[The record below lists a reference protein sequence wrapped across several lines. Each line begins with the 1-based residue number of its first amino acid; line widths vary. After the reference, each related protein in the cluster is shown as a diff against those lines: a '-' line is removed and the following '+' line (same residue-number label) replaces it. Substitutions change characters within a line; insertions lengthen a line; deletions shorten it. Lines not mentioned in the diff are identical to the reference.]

1 METTDL
7 CVKQAIWTNTPWKSS
22 LGSSYKPSGS
32 SAYTSRDDIGSSRYS
47 SLASPSTYR
56 PSFSSGTYR
65 IKRDPPSSL
74 QTPSYTSRY
83 TSNVPSRTTHV
94 VDSSTDINGSKSS
107 QLKRYTTTATGS
119 ISKYGSSREP
129 SPAALEITNRM
140 RSREPSPVSRALRGK
155 SRDPSP
161 VIDSSCKIGYGGL
174 NSYRMS
180 TPKPASTTSYNARY
194 GSGTAIGRASTVG
207 PSILPDKSISYLT
220 ASDFHARSASRAR
233 ETARKSN
240 EKELEE
246 EVPAEQKKLEENSES
261 ESSSEEEEQETFISV
276 SVVTRATS
284 PTPPGSAT
292 TVQRTRRMDIAKTIE
307 KTILRSTSKRATL
320 EKEIQSDRLD
330 DSTRYSRFGLSSR
343 VPSYS
348 PHSDNRYSST
358 NLRYSS
364 SPLSSVS
371 KSTAS
376 SVSTSSSAEPK
387 KEVTASGGKT
397 PRAAGNAKSKLS
409 PPKAVRLSSRQSSV
423 ENLTANTNAN
433 KPPTAPKAESP
444 TKSSSSSGHAP
455 TKLPNKDF
463 RKSALNVGPTD
474 RPRKSR
480 TPSSGTDSD
489 AVQHAQNDV
498 VNGSAQSKE
507 RSPSAGSEASN
518 VSTTSSRRGATG
530 ENKARPRCHAKKSSS
545 SASSLSR
552 HNSCNNLKNNSHK
565 LCSPSSSSTS
575 SSTSAGVSSS
585 SGAESSGEQKKIN
598 KKHGKKKNLNTHNK
612 NHAANNSSV
621 TKSATTGTGDS
632 NDLTSQR
639 AADENS
645 KAAQPPPLLNAKEPR
660 ATQLEAAAEA
670 AESSRTNSRSPLT
683 SLQEKTS
690 NRLQKL
696 SSVSNFFVARQS
708 DANSEPIFIESSEN
722 SGGDSETGQL
732 IGSSLTAATNS
743 NTSRITNA
751 TTTTTTSTDPASVA
765 AAEAESATTISKR
778 NCYNSSLDSTENTT
792 ARSSRSITKYSNE
805 SQDHSR
811 SSETKSSSTNFPNET
826 TVTETALTSEQGN
839 DSYTTTATTS
849 AEEQEESSWWQDT
862 SRQINT
868 ASALGYHQ
876 KDDMRFKLRHIDSG
890 ETGWWLR
897 NDEDDTLA
905 DDDLRTLNQEEEDQS
920 EATTNPTQSLTNN
933 TSTHSLSNQ
942 RNASQAKYSWWTS
955 DNNDGDENEQRETAN
970 AQNENNQNE
979 TNCMA
984 YYKAN
989 GEGKKIAR
997 SHCTPEKP
1005 WWGAS
1010 NENSKGDDNSNGRL
1024 EKSNSSG
1031 KQNGTI
1037 QLKICRV
1044 ESGEKPWWLSEPDKA
1059 QKDCDEEAVVEATIK
1074 LPTRKNNNVEH
1085 SSSSSKDV
1093 SDEKRWWMSGPLKK
1107 QFTVQRVESGERA
1120 WWQQND
1126 EEEVKDQSPQRQKTN
1141 PDLARANS
1149 NEKIWWQND
1158 NEENEPV
1165 KTSRVRALRSDSGE
1179 KDWWLQDNEG
1189 EEKIQNG
1196 AANHLRSEEWN
1207 EVASAAER
1215 GVDRTDTEVQH
1226 INGHVAGAQQQNF
1239 GTELSNSFNFEYSER
1254 PPPLGQCASPVALE
1268 QESPPQPPHPPVR
1281 NLNQCKSPYDNIPMS
1296 KVQVNHYYQ
1305 PQYTQPLPTA
1315 QPLTPQPPYYQQ
1327 PQQQQQHAQQTN
1339 DYYTPYGNNNNNAGN
1354 VRQTLGEKLF
1364 ISRHQNIDE
1373 LLGGSCR
1380 PLSPLFLDG
1389 STGNSFST
1397 VPANRNLFVEE
1408 ITPDQVR
1415 IHDSTAQM
1423 PVIQRM
1429 ERDEWDN
1436 YGGASA
1442 TLPTA
1447 QYEQKLIDDAA
1458 IQVYKDGD
1466 YGAYLDLESS
1476 LAEQAEEI
1484 EGLNSSRKN
1493 SLVVRTQ
1500 LSVRVHAI
1508 IEKLLSSEGS
1518 ELRRALFSLKQVFQE
1533 DKDLVHA
1540 FVALGGL
1547 NCLVRVGNG
1556 ADQNYQ
1562 NYILRALGQ
1571 VMLYVDGMNGV
1582 MKHEP
1587 TMQWLYSLIA
1597 SNYRSVV
1604 KTALK
1609 LLLVFVEYAETN
1621 CYVLVNAIHAVDKSQ
1636 GTLPWSNLMR
1646 LLKDYDNADAELVI
1660 YATSLINKTLAGL
1673 NDQDSFYDES
1683 DLLEQQ
1689 GMESVIQRYMSKPG
1703 TDLDLLDQLQLYEAV
1718 LKFEDGEAEG
1728 IRLPENSLRKTQ
1740 RHRQSTD
1747 TAERRKS
1754 RRHSTG
1760 TSPHVNKVIP
1770 SPKRITPTHGVLDE
1784 DSSGSTNSAEYVN
1797 GVFNGEKGRDSVGVT
1812 PGLRRRR
1819 ERAERHKSFLKEQQE
1834 AVANSIFAALE
1845 RREEMESDNE
1855 DKKLL
1860 QQLKRDHTVKDLTQK
1875 LSNMPMSPTHE
1886 EKLQNRIVGD
1896 MSGLISKA
1904 KEGLAKSKSKGEM
1917 SRSSSLDQDIK
1928 KVEPKK
1934 SENELHW
1941 EELVR
1946 NMIRPLNLCDL
1957 DFTDLNS
1964 EDEKDVLAPR
1974 GLGAGVPP
1982 PPPPFGGGIP
1992 PPMMPPAHI
2001 VCPPPMNSFGG
2012 MAPPPMFSYSG
2023 YGSMT
2028 NSANSSMNGSMN
2040 GDVSNTNTIKKN
2052 KKTVKL
2058 FWKEVR
2064 EDMIPVV
2071 IGKTIWDELPQANV
2085 DIQKL
2090 EHLFESR
2097 AKDLMTKEK
2106 QQELNKSKEIIV
2118 LDHKRSNAIN
2128 IAMTKLPPPRAIK
2141 AAILKMDAT
2150 VVTREGIDKLLNML
2164 PTDEERGKIQEAQM
2178 ANPELPLGSAE
2189 QFLLTLASIS
2199 ELGARLKLW
2208 AFRLDFDNSEKEI
2221 AEPLMD
2227 LKQGIEILRNN
2238 RTFKCILST
2247 LLSVGIFLNGAPVKG
2262 FQIEYLSKVPEVKD
2276 TVHKHSLLH
2285 HLCHMVM
2292 ESSPDTTDLYSEI
2305 GPITRASKADFSDL
2319 AHNLNQLETECKASW
2334 DRLKLIAKH
2343 DCPPQLKQK
2352 LVDFLADCAERII
2365 ILQIVHRRV
2374 INRYRKFLLWLGV
2387 PQHSVVESKPNE
2399 FCRILSEFALEY
2411 RTTRERVQQ
2420 QLEKKANHRERNKT
2434 RGKLIIDMAKFKT
2447 KEDRADA
2454 ELKVLLGTPSS
2465 DTADGTLTWRRRRA
2479 ENLRSPIARQSE
2491 ENFTDGDDEILES
2504 LVKTATKA
2512 PGTRT
2517 TPRERKRTRH
2527 ADRKSLRRTL
2537 KNGLTEEE
2545 KQHVAALIK
2554 TY

>member
-1 METTDL
+1 MIVKMDPDELITLRVQYLVDTDPL
-7 CVKQAIWTNTPWKSS
+7 NC
-22 LGSSYKPSGS
+22 
-32 SAYTSRDDIGSSRYS
+32 
-47 SLASPSTYR
+47 
-56 PSFSSGTYR
+56 
-65 IKRDPPSSL
+65 
-74 QTPSYTSRY
+74 
-83 TSNVPSRTTHV
+83 
-94 VDSSTDINGSKSS
+94 
-107 QLKRYTTTATGS
+107 TAMYP
-119 ISKYGSSREP
+119 IP
-129 SPAALEITNRM
+129 
-140 RSREPSPVSRALRGK
+140 
-155 SRDPSP
+155 
-161 VIDSSCKIGYGGL
+161 
-174 NSYRMS
+174 
-180 TPKPASTTSYNARY
+180 
-194 GSGTAIGRASTVG
+194 
-207 PSILPDKSISYLT
+207 
-220 ASDFHARSASRAR
+220 
-233 ETARKSN
+233 
-240 EKELEE
+240 
-246 EVPAEQKKLEENSES
+246 
-261 ESSSEEEEQETFISV
+261 
-276 SVVTRATS
+276 TRA
-284 PTPPGSAT
+284 PTYGFAAT
-292 TVQRTRRMDIAKTIE
+292 MPLATQLG
-307 KTILRSTSKRATL
+307 TILRL
-320 EKEIQSDRLD
+320 
-330 DSTRYSRFGLSSR
+330 LSA
-343 VPSYS
+343 
-348 PHSDNRYSST
+348 PHR
-358 NLRYSS
+358 
-364 SPLSSVS
+364 
-371 KSTAS
+371 
-376 SVSTSSSAEPK
+376 
-387 KEVTASGGKT
+387 
-397 PRAAGNAKSKLS
+397 
-409 PPKAVRLSSRQSSV
+409 
-423 ENLTANTNAN
+423 
-433 KPPTAPKAESP
+433 
-444 TKSSSSSGHAP
+444 
-455 TKLPNKDF
+455 
-463 RKSALNVGPTD
+463 
-474 RPRKSR
+474 
-480 TPSSGTDSD
+480 
-489 AVQHAQNDV
+489 
-498 VNGSAQSKE
+498 
-507 RSPSAGSEASN
+507 
-518 VSTTSSRRGATG
+518 
-530 ENKARPRCHAKKSSS
+530 
-545 SASSLSR
+545 
-552 HNSCNNLKNNSHK
+552 
-565 LCSPSSSSTS
+565 
-575 SSTSAGVSSS
+575 
-585 SGAESSGEQKKIN
+585 
-598 KKHGKKKNLNTHNK
+598 
-612 NHAANNSSV
+612 
-621 TKSATTGTGDS
+621 
-632 NDLTSQR
+632 
-639 AADENS
+639 
-645 KAAQPPPLLNAKEPR
+645 
-660 ATQLEAAAEA
+660 
-670 AESSRTNSRSPLT
+670 
-683 SLQEKTS
+683 
-690 NRLQKL
+690 
-696 SSVSNFFVARQS
+696 
-708 DANSEPIFIESSEN
+708 
-722 SGGDSETGQL
+722 
-732 IGSSLTAATNS
+732 
-743 NTSRITNA
+743 
-751 TTTTTTSTDPASVA
+751 
-765 AAEAESATTISKR
+765 
-778 NCYNSSLDSTENTT
+778 
-792 ARSSRSITKYSNE
+792 
-805 SQDHSR
+805 
-811 SSETKSSSTNFPNET
+811 
-826 TVTETALTSEQGN
+826 
-839 DSYTTTATTS
+839 
-849 AEEQEESSWWQDT
+849 
-862 SRQINT
+862 
-868 ASALGYHQ
+868 
-876 KDDMRFKLRHIDSG
+876 
-890 ETGWWLR
+890 
-897 NDEDDTLA
+897 
-905 DDDLRTLNQEEEDQS
+905 
-920 EATTNPTQSLTNN
+920 
-933 TSTHSLSNQ
+933 
-942 RNASQAKYSWWTS
+942 
-955 DNNDGDENEQRETAN
+955 
-970 AQNENNQNE
+970 
-979 TNCMA
+979 
-984 YYKAN
+984 
-989 GEGKKIAR
+989 
-997 SHCTPEKP
+997 
-1005 WWGAS
+1005 
-1010 NENSKGDDNSNGRL
+1010 
-1024 EKSNSSG
+1024 
-1031 KQNGTI
+1031 
-1037 QLKICRV
+1037 
-1044 ESGEKPWWLSEPDKA
+1044 
-1059 QKDCDEEAVVEATIK
+1059 
-1074 LPTRKNNNVEH
+1074 
-1085 SSSSSKDV
+1085 
-1093 SDEKRWWMSGPLKK
+1093 
-1107 QFTVQRVESGERA
+1107 
-1120 WWQQND
+1120 
-1126 EEEVKDQSPQRQKTN
+1126 
-1141 PDLARANS
+1141 
-1149 NEKIWWQND
+1149 
-1158 NEENEPV
+1158 
-1165 KTSRVRALRSDSGE
+1165 
-1179 KDWWLQDNEG
+1179 
-1189 EEKIQNG
+1189 
-1196 AANHLRSEEWN
+1196 
-1207 EVASAAER
+1207 
-1215 GVDRTDTEVQH
+1215 
-1226 INGHVAGAQQQNF
+1226 
-1239 GTELSNSFNFEYSER
+1239 
-1254 PPPLGQCASPVALE
+1254 
-1268 QESPPQPPHPPVR
+1268 
-1281 NLNQCKSPYDNIPMS
+1281 
-1296 KVQVNHYYQ
+1296 
-1305 PQYTQPLPTA
+1305 
-1315 QPLTPQPPYYQQ
+1315 
-1327 PQQQQQHAQQTN
+1327 
-1339 DYYTPYGNNNNNAGN
+1339 
-1354 VRQTLGEKLF
+1354 
-1364 ISRHQNIDE
+1364 
-1373 LLGGSCR
+1373 
-1380 PLSPLFLDG
+1380 
-1389 STGNSFST
+1389 
-1397 VPANRNLFVEE
+1397 
-1408 ITPDQVR
+1408 
-1415 IHDSTAQM
+1415 
-1423 PVIQRM
+1423 
-1429 ERDEWDN
+1429 
-1436 YGGASA
+1436 
-1442 TLPTA
+1442 
-1447 QYEQKLIDDAA
+1447 IDDAA

-1621 CYVLVNAIHAVDKSQ
+1621 CYVLVNAIHSVDKSQ

-1689 GMESVIQRYMSKPG
+1689 GMESVIQRYISKPG

-1784 DSSGSTNSAEYVN
+1784 DSSSSTNSAEYAN
-1797 GVFNGEKGRDSVGVT
+1797 GVFNGEKARDGVGVT

-1834 AVANSIFAALE
+1834 AAANGIFAALE
-1845 RREEMESDNE
+1845 RREEIESDNE

-1964 EDEKDVLAPR
+1964 EDEKDMLAPR
-1974 GLGAGVPP
+1974 GLGCGVPP
-1982 PPPPFGGGIP
+1982 PPPPFAGGIP
-1992 PPMMPPAHI
+1992 PPMMPP
-2001 VCPPPMNSFGG
+2001 MNS
-2012 MAPPPMFSYSG
+2012 MASMVPPPMFSYSG

-2097 AKDLMTKEK
+2097 AKDLMTKK

-2189 QFLLTLASIS
+2189 QFLLTLATIS

-2319 AHNLNQLETECKASW
+2319 AHNLSQLETECKASW

-2387 PQHSVVESKPNE
+2387 PQHSVAESKPNE